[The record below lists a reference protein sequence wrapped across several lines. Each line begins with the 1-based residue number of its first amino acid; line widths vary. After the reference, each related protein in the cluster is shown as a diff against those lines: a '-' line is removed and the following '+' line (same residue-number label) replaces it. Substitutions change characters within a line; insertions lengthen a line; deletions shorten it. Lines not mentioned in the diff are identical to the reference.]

1 MDAGEAAETL
11 ARFANITGMSQKDFE
26 KLGSTLV
33 DLGNNYA
40 TTEGEIMT
48 MALRLAGAST
58 QVGMSETDIL
68 GLATALSSV
77 GIKVFCPAC

>member
-1 MDAGEAAETL
+1 M
-11 ARFANITGMSQKDFE
+11 
-26 KLGSTLV
+26 
-33 DLGNNYA
+33 NNYA

-48 MALRLAGAST
+48 MALRLAGAGT

-77 GIKVFCPAC
+77 GIEAEMGGRMLCHAC